1 MSSNPPPIQP
11 TPLTALDRFW
21 LETTRGA
28 VKQSIESLEGAAKQL
43 IAITTLA
50 STIYFAAVSF
60 SDIKAGLMQLSS
72 AELWGLA
79 LIFALPIV
87 LWLASLWFSIL
98 VFKPEIYQ
106 TNLDSPDLARETY
119 ENIAAYKHKQLHRAY
134 LFLVVAFFPLI
145 VNVLL
150 YFLFVP
156 LPPKT

>member
-1 MSSNPPPIQP
+1 MSSNPPPIEP

-28 VKQSIESLEGAAKQL
+28 VKESISSIEEAAKQL

-60 SDIKAGLMQLSS
+60 SDIKAGLMQLDNV
-72 AELWGLA
+72 ALWGFA
-79 LIFALPIV
+79 IIFAVPIA

-98 VFKPEIYQ
+98 VFKPEIYN

-119 ENIAAYKHKQLHRAY
+119 ESIAAYKHKQLQRAY
-134 LFLVVAFFPLI
+134 FFLAVGFAPLI
-145 VNVLL
+145 VNILVYLIA
-150 YFLFVP
+150 VP
-156 LPPKT
+156 VNK